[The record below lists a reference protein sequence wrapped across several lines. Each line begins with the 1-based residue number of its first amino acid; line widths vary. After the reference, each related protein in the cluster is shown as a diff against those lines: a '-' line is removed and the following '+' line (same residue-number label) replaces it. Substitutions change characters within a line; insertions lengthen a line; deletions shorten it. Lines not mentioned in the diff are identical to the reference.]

1 MTNYLK
7 KTVRFIRKYWK
18 RIILGI
24 LSIMFLLFLSWKID
38 ANQNTSNY
46 FMNNF
51 FNICIVVL
59 IFIIFF
65 TMSSFYNLEF
75 DDDDNNKK
83 VTKTI
88 IVEKMKRYKKE
99 PFSCQR
105 GAEDLE
111 KDCKKLY
118 EEPCQLPDC
127 CAWAKKTGAE
137 KAICIA
143 GTESGPIFKTDENG
157 KEHTFDY
164 YYYKNKKMLI

>member
-1 MTNYLK
+1 MTNFLK
-7 KTVRFIRKYWK
+7 RTLHFIRKYWK

-38 ANQNTSNY
+38 INQNTSNY

-51 FNICIVVL
+51 FNISIVVL
-59 IFIIFF
+59 IMMIIF
-65 TMSSFYNLEF
+65 TLSSYYNFEF
-75 DDDDNNKK
+75 DDDNNKK

-88 IVEKMKRYKKE
+88 IVEKMTANKKE

-127 CAWAKKTGAE
+127 CAWGKKTGAE
-137 KAICIA
+137 KAECIA

-157 KEHTFDY
+157 KKHSFDY
-164 YYYKNKKMLI
+164 YYYKNKKILI